1 MRNIF
6 LNKRMQRWGNVI
18 ILIFLM
24 LPNIY
29 FTIVNVSTVN
39 ETISYLITSLIYI
52 SPTKT
57 SWLIVILQ
65 LQESWTEVLII
76 WHTSFITWAI
86 IIASA
91 NWFMK
96 VKTLYIMLSEAIR
109 FRIKK
114 FMYWQ
119 LGFVCFIYIFVFYL
133 PESLYSVINE

>member
-57 SWLIVILQ
+57 S
-65 LQESWTEVLII
+65 
-76 WHTSFITWAI
+76 
-86 IIASA
+86 
-91 NWFMK
+91 
-96 VKTLYIMLSEAIR
+96 
-109 FRIKK
+109 
-114 FMYWQ
+114 
-119 LGFVCFIYIFVFYL
+119 
-133 PESLYSVINE
+133 